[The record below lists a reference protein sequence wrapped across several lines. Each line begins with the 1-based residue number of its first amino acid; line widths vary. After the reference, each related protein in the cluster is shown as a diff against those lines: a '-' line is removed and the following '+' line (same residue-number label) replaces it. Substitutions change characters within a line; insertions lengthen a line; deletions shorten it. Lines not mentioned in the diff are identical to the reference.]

1 MLNWTLKER
10 SGRGIIR
17 IGVSYGADVDKVRE
31 ILLEMADKRREILSY
46 PAPQV
51 IFMDF
56 GASSLDFELRYFLRD
71 IGDVIAVAS
80 SIRFELVQRFRDEG
94 IEIPFP
100 QRDLN
105 LRDIDKLTDAIRD
118 AGKGAVRSKP
128 VPAPSVPDETPTS
141 DDEIEHG
148 ADQKAAPPSSAKDI
162 SRDRDASG
170 RDIPDAGGDPDGD
183 APR

>member
-1 MLNWTLKER
+1 
-10 SGRGIIR
+10 
-17 IGVSYGADVDKVRE
+17 
-31 ILLEMADKRREILSY
+31 
-46 PAPQV
+46 
-51 IFMDF
+51 MDF

-118 AGKGAVRSKP
+118 AGKGSVRTNSAP
-128 VPAPSVPDETPTS
+128 PPSVSDEPLGS
-141 DDEIEHG
+141 GDEIEHG
-148 ADQKAAPPSSAKDI
+148 ADQRASPPSTAKDI
-162 SRDRDASG
+162 SRDQDASS
-170 RDIPDAGGDPDGD
+170 RSLPDAGGDPDGD

>member
-1 MLNWTLKER
+1 
-10 SGRGIIR
+10 
-17 IGVSYGADVDKVRE
+17 
-31 ILLEMADKRREILSY
+31 
-46 PAPQV
+46 
-51 IFMDF
+51 MDF

-118 AGKGAVRSKP
+118 AGKGAPKKIEKSEPEEPEKSEDK
-128 VPAPSVPDETPTS
+128 AEDTPSGTEDS
-141 DDEIEHG
+141 G
-148 ADQKAAPPSSAKDI
+148 ADQKAAPPSAAKDV
-162 SRDRDASG
+162 SRDRDAPG
-170 RDIPDAGGDPDGD
+170 REIPDAGGSPDGD